1 MPKKGAILFF
11 KMRGISMTII
21 KRRQKII
28 EDLKDKEYRD
38 AFATEHIDTG
48 VPFQIRALREQKGR
62 EWTQKELGIRAGM
75 AQETISR
82 IEDPN
87 YGKLT
92 LKTLKRLASAFD
104 VALMVR
110 FVSFGELVGWEL
122 SLTSDS
128 LEVLSFDND
137 PYFQSQFEERAI
149 SEENVPIT
157 ADREQYTAPQGSSH
171 TGNVIFLKD
180 YLPRGSGQ
188 LSTSQNVPIG
198 VGSRA

>member
-1 MPKKGAILFF
+1 MN
-11 KMRGISMTII
+11 TI

-38 AFATEHIDTG
+38 AFVTEHINTG

-62 EWTQKELGIRAGM
+62 VWTQKELGIRTGM

-82 IEDPN
+82 VEDPN

-110 FVSFGELVGWEL
+110 FVPLSELVEWEL
-122 SLTSDS
+122 SLTPDS
-128 LEVLSFDND
+128 LEVLSFDKD
-137 PYFQSQFEERAI
+137 HYFQAQNEELTI
-149 SEENVPIT
+149 SEEKAVDT
-157 ADREQYTAPQGSSH
+157 ADREQYTPIFPQGTSY
-171 TGNVIFLKD
+171 TGNITSLKD
-180 YLPRGSGQ
+180 YSQRRSRQ
-188 LSTSQNVPIG
+188 LSTSQNAPIG
-198 VGSRA
+198 IGSRA